1 MPFCRSIVAACRHC
15 ACIVREDAERMLP
28 GEHIIVCAALVET
41 DADGVPLVLRTFP
54 LASAAERL
62 AFLDRYK

>member
-1 MPFCRSIVAACRHC
+1 
-15 ACIVREDAERMLP
+15 MLP